1 MSAYDLSSLNIMVV
15 DDSVHML
22 RIVKTIFVT
31 MGITRVQYLSSVKA
45 ARAELLHM
53 QPDIIIT
60 DWEMDPVNGLSFTRE
75 LRREGGYFSRVPII
89 LLTGHTEYERVMEA
103 IQSGVSD
110 VLAKPV
116 SIEILHRRLCRI
128 VDISSMSASES
139 VVEEGEYL
147 EIG

>member
-1 MSAYDLSSLNIMVV
+1 MSAYDLSRLNVMVI

-22 RIVKTIFVT
+22 RIVKTIFNA
-31 MGITRVQYLSSVKA
+31 MGIFSVQYISDVEE
-45 ARAELLHM
+45 ARKELRFKK
-53 QPDIIIT
+53 PDIIIT
-60 DWEMDPVNGLSFTRE
+60 DWEMEPVNGLEFTRDI
-75 LRREGGYFSRVPII
+75 RKEGGFFSRVPVI

-128 VDISSMSASES
+128 VDISSMSVVDDSED
-139 VVEEGEYL
+139 EDFL

>member
-1 MSAYDLSSLNIMVV
+1 MSAYDLSGLNVMVV
-15 DDSVHML
+15 DDSPHML
-22 RIVKTIFVT
+22 RIVKTIFNA
-31 MGITRVQYLSSVKA
+31 MGIFDVQYIRDVEA
-45 ARAELLHM
+45 ARAELKFKK
-53 QPDIIIT
+53 PDIIIT
-60 DWEMDPVNGLSFTRE
+60 DWEMEPVDGLQFTRD
-75 LRREGGYFSRVPII
+75 LRKEGGFFSRVPII

-128 VDISSMSASES
+128 VDISSMSVADES
-139 VVEEGEYL
+139 DDGEFL

>member
-1 MSAYDLSSLNIMVV
+1 MSAYDLSGLNVMVI

-22 RIVKTIFVT
+22 RIVKTIFNA
-31 MGITRVQYLSSVKA
+31 MGIFNVQYIRDVEA
-45 ARAELLHM
+45 ARAELKFKK
-53 QPDIIIT
+53 PDIIIT
-60 DWEMDPVNGLSFTRE
+60 DWEMEPVNGLEFTRD
-75 LRREGGYFSRVPII
+75 LRKEGGFFSRVPII

-128 VDISSMSASES
+128 VDISSMPVADDSDD
-139 VVEEGEYL
+139 EEFL

>member
-1 MSAYDLSSLNIMVV
+1 MSAYDLSGLNVMVI

-22 RIVKTIFVT
+22 RIVKTIFNA
-31 MGITRVQYLSSVKA
+31 MGIFSVQYISDVEE
-45 ARAELLHM
+45 ARKELRFKK
-53 QPDIIIT
+53 PDIIIT
-60 DWEMDPVNGLSFTRE
+60 DWEMEPVNGLEFTRD
-75 LRREGGYFSRVPII
+75 LRKEGGFFSRVPII

-128 VDISSMSASES
+128 VDISSMSVADDSDD
-139 VVEEGEYL
+139 EEFL

>member
-1 MSAYDLSSLNIMVV
+1 MVV

-60 DWEMDPVNGLSFTRE
+60 DWEMNPVNGLSFTRE

-128 VDISSMSASES
+128 VDISSMSASEY
-139 VVEEGEYL
+139 VADEEEYL

>member
-1 MSAYDLSSLNIMVV
+1 MSAYDLSSLNVMVV
-15 DDSVHML
+15 DDNVHML
-22 RIVKTIFVT
+22 RIIKTIFFS
-31 MGITRVQYLSSVKA
+31 MGITNVQYLSSVKA

-53 QPDIIIT
+53 QPDIIVT
-60 DWEMDPVNGLSFTRE
+60 DWEMKPIDGLSFTRQ
-75 LRREGGYFSRVPII
+75 LRRDGGYFSRVPII

-128 VDISSMSASES
+128 VDISSMSASEFI
-139 VVEEGEYL
+139 VEDEEYL

>member
-1 MSAYDLSSLNIMVV
+1 MSAYNLSSLNIMVV

-22 RIVKTIFVT
+22 RIIKTIFVT
-31 MGITRVQYLSSVKA
+31 MGITRVQYFSSVKA
-45 ARAELLHM
+45 ARDELLHM

-60 DWEMDPVNGLSFTRE
+60 DWEMKPVNGLSFTRE

-128 VDISSMSASES
+128 VDISSMSTTELLTDG
-139 VVEEGEYL
+139 EEYL

>member
-1 MSAYDLSSLNIMVV
+1 MSAYDLSGLNVMVI

-22 RIVKTIFVT
+22 RIVKTIFNA
-31 MGITRVQYLSSVKA
+31 MGIFNVQYIRDVEA
-45 ARAELLHM
+45 ARAELKFKK
-53 QPDIIIT
+53 PDIIIT
-60 DWEMDPVNGLSFTRE
+60 DWEMEPVNGLEFTRD
-75 LRREGGYFSRVPII
+75 LRKEGGFFSRVPII

-128 VDISSMSASES
+128 VDISSMSVADDSDD
-139 VVEEGEYL
+139 EEFL

>member
-1 MSAYDLSSLNIMVV
+1 MVI

-22 RIVKTIFVT
+22 RIVKTIFNA
-31 MGITRVQYLSSVKA
+31 MGIFNVQYIRDVEA
-45 ARAELLHM
+45 ARAELKFKK
-53 QPDIIIT
+53 PDIIIT
-60 DWEMDPVNGLSFTRE
+60 DWEMEPVNGLEFTRD
-75 LRREGGYFSRVPII
+75 LRKEGGFFSRVPII

-128 VDISSMSASES
+128 VDISSMSVADDSDD
-139 VVEEGEYL
+139 EEFL

>member
-1 MSAYDLSSLNIMVV
+1 MVI

-22 RIVKTIFVT
+22 RIVKTIFNA
-31 MGITRVQYLSSVKA
+31 MGIYSVQYISDVEE
-45 ARAELLHM
+45 ARKELRFKK
-53 QPDIIIT
+53 PDIIIT
-60 DWEMDPVNGLSFTRE
+60 DWEMEPVNGLDFTRD
-75 LRREGGYFSRVPII
+75 LRKEGGFYSRVPII

-128 VDISSMSASES
+128 VDISSMSVADDSS
-139 VVEEGEYL
+139 DEEFL

>member
-1 MSAYDLSSLNIMVV
+1 MVV

-60 DWEMDPVNGLSFTRE
+60 DWEMNPVNGLSFTRE

-139 VVEEGEYL
+139 VADEEEYL

>member
-22 RIVKTIFVT
+22 RIVKTIFQT
-31 MGITRVQYLSSVKA
+31 MGITRVRYVSSVKE

-60 DWEMDPVNGLSFTRE
+60 DWEMRPVDGLSFTRE
-75 LRREGGYFSRVPII
+75 LRKEGGYFSRIPII

-128 VDISSMSASES
+128 VDLSSMSANES
-139 VVEEGEYL
+139 VLDNEEFL

>member
-1 MSAYDLSSLNIMVV
+1 MSAYDLSRLNVMVI

-22 RIVKTIFVT
+22 RIVKTIFNA
-31 MGITRVQYLSSVKA
+31 MGIFSVQYISDVKE
-45 ARAELLHM
+45 ARKELKFKK
-53 QPDIIIT
+53 PDIIIT
-60 DWEMDPVNGLSFTRE
+60 DWEMEPVNGLEFTRD
-75 LRREGGYFSRVPII
+75 LRKEGGFFSRVPII

-128 VDISSMSASES
+128 VDISSMSAADDLDD
-139 VVEEGEYL
+139 EEFL

>member
-1 MSAYDLSSLNIMVV
+1 MVI
-15 DDSVHML
+15 DDNVHML
-22 RIVKTIFVT
+22 RIIKTIFIS
-31 MGITRVQYLSSVKA
+31 MGISRVHYLSSVKEA
-45 ARAELLHM
+45 KAELFHI

-60 DWEMDPVNGLSFTRE
+60 DWEMRPIDGLSFTRE

-103 IQSGVSD
+103 IQSGVSY

-128 VDISSMSASES
+128 VDISSMSVSEFDTAD
-139 VVEEGEYL
+139 EEYL